1 MEIQYVSLQAEALW
15 KADKNHSITF
25 LRSFPEPDAPA
36 DALVIQDGS
45 ETQVLDFLIRLRSH
59 KSSRFVPVFFLGQ
72 RPDLLLSLGDGVVES
87 LDEVVQHS
95 LSQHERYRQLS
106 EGLLDLG
113 DEFVLL
119 AYLYVHDVS
128 LFPASRIGD
137 RQYYHYPLL
146 DCLGIKASE
155 AGPWLTRLERDD
167 LLSEKTLQ
175 DRVRCCPDCA
185 SNHLNYVDMCG
196 SCHSLR
202 LAKTAFFHC
211 FTCGHVDRELA
222 FVGEGRL
229 TCPSCSTRLRHIGSD
244 YDRALK
250 TWYCQ
255 DCQARQNEPLIMARC
270 MNCQKLSEPSD
281 LNVQMVKAYTLSQR
295 GKFTALLGAEDRVLE
310 SLDILNFMPYPVFV
324 KMVYWQLMLTRR
336 YEDLGFG
343 IIGIRLPSLHV
354 LGSRIGAGNAA
365 AFFERFAKSL
375 RELVR
380 DTDLLSRADP
390 TTLWLALPKTGAEGC
405 KRLHERIRKLE
416 NSAATGDNTPLSLTT
431 VYWTTE
437 ENTVPGNAE
446 TLFSAL
452 TEKLSGNAAP

>member
-1 MEIQYVSLQAEALW
+1 MEIQYVSLESEALW

-25 LRSFPEPDAPA
+25 LRSFPESDAAA

-45 ETQVLDFLIRLRSH
+45 EAQVLDFLIRLRSH
-59 KSSRFVPVFFLGQ
+59 APSRFVPVFFLGQ
-72 RPDLLLSLGDGVVES
+72 RPDLLQSLGDGLVNS
-87 LDEVVQHS
+87 PDKVVQRS
-95 LSQHERYRQLS
+95 RNLHERYSQLS

-128 LFPASRIGD
+128 LLPASRIAD

-155 AGPWLTRLERDD
+155 AGHWLARLERDD
-167 LLSEKTLQ
+167 LLSEKSLQ
-175 DRVRCCPDCA
+175 DRVRCCPDCTG
-185 SNHLNYVDMCG
+185 NHLNYVDMCG

-211 FTCGHVDRELA
+211 FTCGHVAQEA
-222 FVGEGRL
+222 EFVGEGRL
-229 TCPSCSTRLRHIGSD
+229 VCPSCSTRLRHIGSD
-244 YDRALK
+244 YDRALE

-255 DCQARQNEPLIMARC
+255 DCQTRQNEPLITARC
-270 MNCQKLSEPSD
+270 MGCQKLSEPAD
-281 LNVQMVKAYTLSQR
+281 LNVQLIKTYALSQR
-295 GKFTALLGAEDRVLE
+295 GKFTVLLGAEDRVLE
-310 SLDILNFMPYPVFV
+310 SLDILSFMPYPVFM

-365 AFFERFAKSL
+365 AFFERFAQSL

-405 KRLHERIRKLE
+405 RVLHERIRKLE
-416 NSAATGDNTPLSLTT
+416 HSAATTDNAPLSLAT
-431 VYWTTE
+431 VYWSTE
-437 ENTVPGNAE
+437 ENTVPDNAE
-446 TLFSAL
+446 TLFAAL
-452 TEKLSGNAAP
+452 TEKLSGNAAS